1 MKKPLKKKANKP
13 LLPRGL
19 KKELIEVIDN
29 RLNFWRAEGMSIL
42 NLLRIDSGIKEKNRV
57 GQKADM
63 QEALIAVQN
72 QEIAL
77 LKRIIESKLTDNN
90 G

>member
-42 NLLRIDSGIKEKNRV
+42 NLLRIDSG
-57 GQKADM
+57 
-63 QEALIAVQN
+63 
-72 QEIAL
+72 
-77 LKRIIESKLTDNN
+77 KLTDNV
-90 G
+90 